1 MAGGKTTPRQK
12 MINMMYL
19 VLTALLALN
28 VSKEIIK
35 AFNLI
40 ENSLITSTSNI
51 KAKNDMARKAIAKE
65 ENESAKAAGKYADE
79 AKKIADQFEKN
90 IDGIKADLE
99 VLAEGRKKD
108 AESMLV
114 KGGVAE
120 LVQGDNME
128 VHANYFLLEKGAT
141 RKDGKQ
147 WGFNPSGKMR
157 GDAVMSMINST
168 RDDLLK
174 VLDAAIKDPNLGGK
188 DDNGETKKLLEES
201 KKSLFEKTALRA
213 ENGKK
218 SDGGEGG
225 WVSMY
230 LENSPLAGVFALLSK
245 YTNDARS
252 LESEITATLAKAV
265 NASDFKFDKLAAVI
279 SAPSSAIMQGQT
291 YEADIMLAAYN
302 SKAQMNI
309 TANGAPV
316 EIKDGIGKYK
326 STGVTPGEMS
336 YKVNI
341 TVPGPGGKTENLT
354 AEAKYSVFPPMAAI
368 SADELNVFYVNLENP
383 LSVAVAG
390 VDPKNISVNVSA
402 GNLQRRPDGK
412 YNVLIPV
419 RTANES
425 IVTVTAKMGD
435 GRVMNMG
442 SKKFKIRNVPSPIF
456 KVGAMSFSGPVDLA
470 QLKAQD
476 IASAALD
483 NFVYESVK
491 YTLKSFVF
499 TSVNSK
505 KEMVDITCYGS
516 SLAPI
521 KANLS
526 TLRSGNI
533 ISFSQIQAV
542 GPGGVVKFLEGVSA
556 KIK

>member
-65 ENESAKAAGKYADE
+65 DNESAKAAGKYADE

-90 IDGIKADLE
+90 IDGIKTDLE
-99 VLAEGRKKD
+99 ALAEGRKKD

-157 GDAVMSMINST
+157 GDAVMGMINST
-168 RDDLLK
+168 REDLLK

-188 DDNGETKKLLEES
+188 DDNGETKKLLEEA
-201 KKSLFEKTALRA
+201 KKNLSDKTALRA
-213 ENGKK
+213 EGGKK

-230 LENSPLAGVFALLSK
+230 LEHSPLAGVFALLSK

-316 EIKDGIGKYK
+316 EIKEGIGKYK
-326 STGVTPGEMS
+326 ATGVTPGEMS

-341 TVPGPGGKTENLT
+341 SVPGPGGKTENLV

-368 SADELNVFYVNLENP
+368 SADELNVFYVGLENP
-383 LSVAVAG
+383 ISVAVAG
-390 VDPKNISVNVSA
+390 VDPKNISVSVTV
-402 GNLQRRPDGK
+402 GNLQRRPDGR
-412 YNVLIPV
+412 YNVLMPA

-425 IVTVTAKMGD
+425 IVNVTAKMGD

-442 SKKFKIRNVPSPIF
+442 SKKFKIRSVPKPVFRAGAVSFDKPI
-456 KVGAMSFSGPVDLA
+456 VLSALA
-470 QLKAQD
+470 VQSTAV
-476 IASAALD
+476 ALLE
-483 NFVYESVK
+483 NFVYDGVK
-491 YTLKSFVF
+491 YQIQSFTF
-499 TSVNSK
+499 TGIGSK
-505 KEMVDITCYGS
+505 GPKNINCTGA

-521 KANLS
+521 KGILS
-526 TLRSGNI
+526 SMRAGEFVM
-533 ISFSQIQAV
+533 FSEIRAV
-542 GPGGVVKFLEGVSA
+542 GPSGATYLDAVGGVLQ
-556 KIK
+556 